1 MLGCFYFPILISE
14 DKSSFQNISIQ
25 SDQVT
30 IDEEF
35 RKLAFKNNIKIMID
49 DYTIKGTNAIL
60 SHKDEKL
67 EIFGEPATIQSK
79 EINGE
84 AEAFVIHPNKSID
97 LIGNAKLL
105 NQGNSISSNLIT
117 YQISQNE

>member
-14 DKSSFQNISIQ
+14 EKSSFQNISIQ

-60 SHKDEKL
+60 SHKDKKL

-84 AEAFVIHPNKSID
+84 AEAFVIYPNKSID
-97 LIGNAKLL
+97 LIGNARLL

>member
-1 MLGCFYFPILISE
+1 
-14 DKSSFQNISIQ
+14 
-25 SDQVT
+25 
-30 IDEEF
+30 
-35 RKLAFKNNIKIMID
+35 MID

-79 EINGE
+79 ETNGE
-84 AEAFVIHPNKSID
+84 AEAFVIYPNKSID
-97 LIGNAKLL
+97 LIGNARLL